1 MEGRLSRKGSHL
13 RMAPLRVITMGGVG
27 EDVDV
32 QVAQLLSLTNLTKA
46 KLTEY
51 PETPQSIIHHC
62 LMLLLCSLE
71 SSSKQ

>member
-1 MEGRLSRKGSHL
+1 
-13 RMAPLRVITMGGVG
+13 MGGVG